1 MLRAFNPFL
10 VAWLR
15 CFGWRPFYFVCP
27 VGGGH
32 WSAPNVFGVSGFERF
47 ALSCCLVGAYALLSE
62 PDGFD
67 LAARFSDDNMGLG
80 GMVWGSLGL
89 VVA

>member
-1 MLRAFNPFL
+1 MLRAFYPFF
-10 VAWLR
+10 VAGLG
-15 CFGWRPFYFVCP
+15 CFGGGPFYFVCP

-32 WSAPNVFGVSGFERF
+32 WSAPNILGVSGFERF
-47 ALSCCLVGAYALLSE
+47 ALSCCLVGSNALLSE

-67 LAARFSDDNMGLG
+67 LAARFGDDNMGLG
-80 GMVWGSLGL
+80 RMVWGSLGL